1 MKKAYFYGM
10 ITLIVIFG
18 LCALFGMSNHFL
30 KFYKPEKLSNY
41 KAKEETKPTKKDPTP
56 APTPAPDPDPDP
68 TPTPSGKTEVEGYQC
83 KTKSCDILKDT
94 TIINNK
100 YVFIQDG
107 TDNIVLWDI
116 SEKKEYATYKKVTKA
131 GQSFITQDK
140 TDMYGAIKVTDKV
153 ENVIEPKFL
162 YVEYNETDSQYMVTT
177 QSHSSYIAD
186 VNGKQISATYVAQI
200 MQYNDKYIVTRTSAN
215 QYHVFNFNNQEFL
228 TEYVNSKRLFIEL
241 VGDYVGVIT
250 GDYKY
255 IIYDFRENQ
264 KIIGDFQL
272 DEGVSDARAR
282 ISGRKIEIY
291 RANNVLKTINL

>member
-10 ITLIVIFG
+10 IALIAVFG
-18 LCALFGMSNHFL
+18 ACALFGLSNHFL

-41 KAKEETKPTKKDPTP
+41 KVKETKKNTKKKDP
-56 APTPAPDPDPDP
+56 APTPAPDPNPDPDP
-68 TPTPSGKTEVEGYQC
+68 NPTPSGKTEVNGYQC
-83 KTKSCDILKDT
+83 KTKSCDILSGT
-94 TIINNK
+94 EIINNK

-107 TDNIVLWDI
+107 SEIVLFDI
-116 SEKKEYATYKKVTKA
+116 PEKKEYATYKKVTKA
-131 GQSFITQDK
+131 GSSFITQDSK
-140 TDMYGAIKVTDKV
+140 DMYGAIKVSD
-153 ENVIEPKFL
+153 NVDTIIEPKFL

-215 QYHVFNFNNQEFL
+215 KYHVFNFNNQEFL
-228 TEYVNSKRLFIEL
+228 TEYVNSDRLFIEL

-264 KIIGDFQL
+264 KIIGDYQL

-291 RANNVLKTINL
+291 RANNVLKTITL